1 MLPSYPRHAESDPS
15 HDRILILGENGDL
28 YELLDVSSD
37 NPRLEF
43 LVIQKN
49 VKYVNIV
56 SLQKSYLG
64 TLDQDGRFA
73 ILDVKT
79 GNLACPSTLLAHHG
93 KGG

>member
-28 YELLDVSSD
+28 YELLDALSD
-37 NPRLEF
+37 NARLEF

-64 TLDQDGRFA
+64 TLDKNDCFT

-79 GNLACPSTLLAHHG
+79 GNPVCPSTLLAHHG
-93 KGG
+93 KGR

>member
-28 YELLDVSSD
+28 YELLDALND

-43 LVIQKN
+43 LVIQNN

-64 TLDQDGRFA
+64 TLDKNDCFT

-79 GNLACPSTLLAHHG
+79 GNPVCPSTLLAHHG
-93 KGG
+93 KGR

>member
-28 YELLDVSSD
+28 YELLDALSD

-43 LVIQKN
+43 LIIQKN

-64 TLDQDGRFA
+64 TLDQDDRFA
-73 ILDVKT
+73 ILDVRT
-79 GNLACPSTLLAHHG
+79 GNLVCSPTLLAHHG
-93 KGG
+93 KGR